1 MKETAKKAFDILNK
15 LSPEELAAECEKYKD
30 DPLCLMLTELFSTRE
45 SEMADENGNENGNEN
60 ENGNGNGNEN
70 GNENDTN
77 SDWKSFSITFER
89 PDVSEGSTYF
99 DTAKLIQQLDV
110 NDPEWLTK
118 VVALIKRYVHYEK
131 LSVYSRIFNYTE
143 KGTATPCFFET
154 FLKDKKETH
163 RTLYNVMSKEI
174 EGWDKDEIK

>member
-1 MKETAKKAFDILNK
+1 MNKKMKETAKKAFDILNK

-45 SEMADENGNENGNEN
+45 SEMAD
-60 ENGNGNGNEN
+60 EN